1 MPLSTCFRFHFT
13 PVAAHYCQQPG
24 TCLRL
29 AGCVWLSAVVAFLI
43 LLIVFVLDRMAYY
56 RTWPVS
62 TSFTLKQ
69 ERPIQFPAV
78 TVCSNVFA
86 FDSRIALVNFTDV
99 IEHPTDASLSELGAQ
114 PDELVIMCVFGGRK
128 CSGLHAEEWLHPTF
142 GLCLTLNGGQRPFR
156 VGNTVYDASSL
167 PSAFSSVGE
176 YLSSREERVNYPP
189 LGASEIAEL
198 STTTKA
204 LSAKAPRADDGL
216 TLYLGVWQNEY
227 TAVAST
233 ADDIGIGWSNEP
245 VTGVFNAESAG
256 VRIAVHDRF
265 KTPDMDTATML
276 HPGKETHVTY
286 RKRVVTSQPPSWG
299 DCSPRFWNETGG
311 RPLPSGN
318 YSVASCELVCA
329 AKLVEAECGCLTV
342 PTPRGFVPAHSG
354 TRTCSLTMECPVV
367 QQEKVLLGQVSC
379 PDCVK
384 DCSATEFPLT
394 TSILSWPAAPSQQ
407 VFLDLFDGFA
417 QLGIGANAL
426 ANISTAQDGLE
437 RLQSNVLL
445 ARIYPSSSTYEEVTS
460 NRAYSITSLLSDLGG
475 QAGLW
480 GGISI
485 LTAIEFVEV
494 IGVGFMACFGISCAR
509 NAFTD
514 PDEEQEVAPDD
525 QATTHTS
532 PIGSA
537 HALQSKTASVGA

>member
-1 MPLSTCFRFHFT
+1 M
-13 PVAAHYCQQPG
+13 
-24 TCLRL
+24 
-29 AGCVWLSAVVAFLI
+29 VAFLV
-43 LLIVFVLDRMAYY
+43 LLVVFILDRLAFY
-56 RTWPVS
+56 RTWPVT
-62 TSFTLKQ
+62 TSFALKQ

-99 IEHPTDASLSELGAQ
+99 IEHPTDAALSRLGAQ

-128 CSGLHAEEWLHPTF
+128 CSGLHAEEWIHPAF

-156 VGNTVYDASSL
+156 VGNTIYDAASL
-167 PSAFSSVGE
+167 PSSFSTVGE
-176 YLSSREERVNYPP
+176 YLSAREERVDYPP
-189 LGASEIAEL
+189 LEASEIAGL
-198 STTTKA
+198 SNSPKQ
-204 LSAKAPRADDGL
+204 LSVKAPRADDGL

-227 TAVAST
+227 TAVASS
-233 ADDIGIGWSNEP
+233 ADEIGIGWSNEP

-256 VRIAVHDRF
+256 VRIAVHDRL

-299 DCSPRFWNETGG
+299 DCSPRFWNETAGQ
-311 RPLPSGN
+311 PLPSGN
-318 YSVASCELVCA
+318 YSVAGCELVCA
-329 AKLVEAECGCLTV
+329 AKLVEAECGCLTI
-342 PTPRGFVPAHSG
+342 PTPRGFVPANPSM
-354 TRTCSLTMECPVV
+354 RACPLTMECPVV
-367 QQEKVLLGQVSC
+367 QQEKVLLGQAEC

-384 DCSATEFPLT
+384 DCATTEYPLT
-394 TSILSWPAAPSQQ
+394 TSTLSWPAAPSQQ
-407 VFLDLFDGFA
+407 VFLDLFDQFS
-417 QLGIGANAL
+417 QIGIGASAL
-426 ANISTAQDGLE
+426 ENISTAEDGLQ

-445 ARIYPSSSTYEEVTS
+445 ARIYPSSATFEEVTS

-485 LTAIEFVEV
+485 LTAIEFVEF
-494 IGVGFMACFGISCAR
+494 IGLGFMACFGVACAR
-509 NAFTD
+509 NAFTE
-514 PDEEQEVAPDD
+514 PGDEDEVTPDD

-537 HALQSKTASVGA
+537 HALQSKAATDAA